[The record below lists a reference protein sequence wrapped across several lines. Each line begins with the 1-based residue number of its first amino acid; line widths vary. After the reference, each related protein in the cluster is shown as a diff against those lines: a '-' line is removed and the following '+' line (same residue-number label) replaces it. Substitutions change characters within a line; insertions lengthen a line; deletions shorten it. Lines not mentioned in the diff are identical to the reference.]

1 MATRYLSLFQALINK
16 IHDAETEYAYSVTIA
31 NVGIGESNAYHH
43 SLDVLKAEGL
53 EKTESFEK
61 LKKRS
66 YAVKDW
72 KKFRGTCTYNGI
84 GSEQAY
90 LWGKLQEL
98 SKRCAN
104 EDKFQLSQTKIEF
117 DFDGFVEPDSGDV
130 SKPDPDR
137 LTSPDSDA
145 ITVCD
150 LGLQHPI
157 QKKVR

>member
-1 MATRYLSLFQALINK
+1 MRARYSSLFQALINK
-16 IHDAETEYAYSVTIA
+16 IHGAETEYAYSVTIA
-31 NVGIGESNAYHH
+31 NVGIGESNAYQH

-53 EKTESFEK
+53 ENTESFEK
-61 LKKRS
+61 LKKRFD
-66 YAVKDW
+66 AVKDW
-72 KKFRGTCTYNGI
+72 KKFRGTCTYEGI

-98 SKRCAN
+98 AKRCAN
-104 EDKFQLSQTKIEF
+104 EELFQLSKTTIEF

-130 SKPDPDR
+130 SKPDPDG
-137 LTSPDSDA
+137 LTSPGSDA

>member
-1 MATRYLSLFQALINK
+1 M
-16 IHDAETEYAYSVTIA
+16 
-31 NVGIGESNAYHH
+31 
-43 SLDVLKAEGL
+43 
-53 EKTESFEK
+53 
-61 LKKRS
+61 
-66 YAVKDW
+66 VKVDN
-72 KKFRGTCTYNGI
+72 GNGI

-98 SKRCAN
+98 AKRFAN
-104 EDKFQLSQTKIEF
+104 ENKFQLSQTKIEF
-117 DFDGFVEPDSGDV
+117 DFDGFVKPDLGDV

>member
-1 MATRYLSLFQALINK
+1 MQSRYSSLFQALINK
-16 IHDAETEYAYSVTIA
+16 IHEAETDFAYLLTTA
-31 NVGIGESNAYHH
+31 NMGIGESNAYQH

-53 EKTESFEK
+53 ENTESFEK

-66 YAVKDW
+66 EAVKDW
-72 KKFRGTCTYNGI
+72 KKFRGTRTYNGI

-98 SKRCAN
+98 AKRCAN
-104 EDKFQLSQTKIEF
+104 ENLFHLSKTTIEF
-117 DFDGFVEPDSGDV
+117 DFDGFVKPDLGDV
-130 SKPDPDR
+130 STPDPDE